1 MFPNKRL
8 RRLRGSTSLRDLV
21 RETQLSPDDF
31 IYPIF
36 VTHGKNIKR
45 EIFKNTWKFSG
56 CKVTSY
62 INNSIYK

>member
-45 EIFKNTWKFSG
+45 ENTPMPGVFQIS
-56 CKVTSY
+56 VELL
-62 INNSIYK
+62 